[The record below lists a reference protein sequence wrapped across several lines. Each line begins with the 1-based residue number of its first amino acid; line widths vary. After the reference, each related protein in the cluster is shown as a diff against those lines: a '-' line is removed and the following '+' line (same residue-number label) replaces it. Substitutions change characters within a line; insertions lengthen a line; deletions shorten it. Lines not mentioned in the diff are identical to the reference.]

1 MSKEKRTFPW
11 DTVLSIKE
19 GSARMVVHGTDIEVI
34 WCTITKMFW
43 EK

>member
-1 MSKEKRTFPW
+1 MSKEKRTFLW

-19 GSARMVVHGTDIEVI
+19 GSARMVVHGSVLDVV
-34 WCTITKMFW
+34 WCTLTKVYW